1 MLIVNTGT
9 NEVSDFLLLGMS
21 PVAAT
26 FEPASETLYVSD
38 FDADHI
44 VPVAVNTRQV
54 GRPIQ
59 AGDGPSTLRLTP
71 GGDILLVIDVNSD
84 DLAAIRTRTAPAS
97 QASFSPPR
105 PPTGLIPLGG
115 APRDLAVKI
124 F

>member
-1 MLIVNTGT
+1 MSRIGT
-9 NEVSDFLLLGMS
+9 THWLE
-21 PVAAT
+21 A
-26 FEPASETLYVSD
+26 
-38 FDADHI
+38 
-44 VPVAVNTRQV
+44 

-84 DLAAIRTRTAPAS
+84 DLAAIRTKIAPAS

-115 APRDLAVKI
+115 APRDLAVKV

>member
-1 MLIVNTGT
+1 
-9 NEVSDFLLLGMS
+9 
-21 PVAAT
+21 VAAT
-26 FEPASETLYVSD
+26 FEPATEILYVSD

-44 VPVAVNTRQV
+44 VPVAVATRQV

-71 GGDILLVIDVNSD
+71 GGDILLVIDTNSD
-84 DLAAIRTRTAPAS
+84 DLAAIRTKILPTG
-97 QASFSPPR
+97 QASLSPPR

-115 APRDLAVKI
+115 SPRDLATKV